1 MNSELIENYFLE
13 LEKASISQTTI
24 NSYKNDLETLNI
36 FLGAFSIVDFDK
48 TMLMNYIDFLKDNFT
63 NNTLIRKLNSFKSFY
78 KYLLGKN
85 IVTEN
90 ILDELKNFKND
101 YSIPEILSQ
110 EELENLY
117 KACDP
122 SEKGK
127 RDILVIKLLLKT
139 GMQLNKVLDL
149 NTGDVTE
156 DTISFVK
163 SDKKFLIKVD
173 EELRTVII
181 QYKNSSICGENKLFQ
196 GLSRQNFFTRIKK
209 YQKDAGIERE
219 INPVMLKNTAIYS
232 FIEEGTPMR
241 ELKEKLDY
249 ANIGMTG
256 IYKIRNKADIKKV
269 YEKIGI
275 GDWDVSTLDK

>member
-1 MNSELIENYFLE
+1 MNSELIDKYFE
-13 LEKASISQTTI
+13 DLEKANISKSTI
-24 NSYKNDLETLNI
+24 NSYKNDLETLKI
-36 FLGAFSIVDFDK
+36 FLGAFSILDFDK
-48 TMLMNYIDFLKDNFT
+48 TMLMDYINFLKDNFT

-78 KYLLGKN
+78 KYLLSKKM
-85 IVTEN
+85 VAESL
-90 ILDELKNFKND
+90 LDDLKNFKND

-117 KACDP
+117 RACEP

-149 NTGDVTE
+149 NTDDVTE
-156 DTISFVK
+156 DTICFVK
-163 SDKKFLIKVD
+163 NEKKFLIKVD
-173 EELRTVII
+173 EELREVII
-181 QYKNSSICGENKLFQ
+181 QYKKSSICGEKKLFS
-196 GLSRQNFFTRIKK
+196 GLSRQNFFARIKK
-209 YQKDAGIERE
+209 YQKEAGIERE

-241 ELKEKLDY
+241 DLKEKLDY

-275 GDWDVSTLDK
+275 GDWDVSTLDE

>member
-1 MNSELIENYFLE
+1 MNSELIDKYFDY
-13 LEKASISQTTI
+13 LEKANISKSTL

-36 FLGAFSIVDFDK
+36 FLGAFSILDFDK
-48 TMLMNYIDFLKDNFT
+48 IMLMNYINFLRDNYT

-78 KYLLGKN
+78 KYLLTNK
-85 IVTEN
+85 IVSED
-90 ILDELKNFKND
+90 ILDDLKNFKNE

-110 EELENLY
+110 EELEELY
-117 KACDP
+117 KACEP

-149 NTGDVTE
+149 NTEDVTE
-156 DTISFVK
+156 DTVRFVK
-163 SDKKFLIKVD
+163 NNKKFLIKID
-173 EELRTVII
+173 EELREVIV
-181 QYKNSSICGENKLFQ
+181 QYKKSSICGEEKLFF
-196 GLSRQNFFTRIKK
+196 GLSRQNFFARIKK

-241 ELKEKLDY
+241 DLKEKLDY

-275 GDWDVSTLDK
+275 GDWDVSTTNK